1 MSVKIEK
8 EIRRITLKLEMNY
21 YDARALRRAALTLHR
36 WAEGECGDSNA
47 YGSWAIERGSAT
59 DIPYMVRHSYR
70 TGKRTET
77 RIPDR
82 ETGALRRVA
91 EVCARY
97 GLHYFHQT
105 DPRGLALYVSREP
118 LDNSNYT
125 QGTGIGGI

>member
-8 EIRRITLKLEMNY
+8 EIARIAGMLMLHHDDVAT
-21 YDARALRRAALTLHR
+21 LRRAAMALHR
-36 WAEGECGDSNA
+36 WAEGECNGE
-47 YGSWAIERGSAT
+47 IERDEKTG
-59 DIPYMVRHSYR
+59 IPFRRSGRYVQANDPRSFQ
-70 TGKRTET
+70 